1 MTAHAA
7 PLPFRRRS
15 LVEQAAQALRTAL
28 LDGTLA
34 DPLPGEHTLSAQL
47 GISRPTL
54 RAALAILAREGLL
67 AAARGRRTRLNRGR
81 LGADTRTGQPLVCI
95 VSPQA
100 RGVILPDEHPVLLQL
115 HARFAA
121 NGIAWEEVFD
131 RKLAGPR
138 PEARLRELA
147 ARHPRA
153 CWLMLASTAPM
164 QRWFAQAGLPALVL
178 GTCHAD
184 IRLPSSD
191 INYRAM
197 GWHAAGVMLKHGHR
211 RLALV
216 LPAQMLAGD
225 LACVEGIHAYLAQ
238 AATPTKLIEVNAGP
252 DPRSLRLKL
261 DRMLALADQPTAIF
275 CLMQSHALTTLL
287 HLLEQG
293 RRLPD
298 DVSLIARDLH
308 SLMESAMPDLAHYSR
323 PVNRVTARALRL
335 TQSLLAGRSVP
346 AQPSL
351 INPVFLP
358 GRTLAAPNSEKAA
371 T

>member
-15 LVEQAAQALRTAL
+15 LVEQAAQALRGAL
-28 LDGTLA
+28 LDGTLS

-67 AAARGRRTRLNRGR
+67 AAARGRRTRLNRRR
-81 LGADTRTGQPLVCI
+81 LRAGTRSGPPLVCI

-100 RGVILPDEHPVLLQL
+100 RSVILPDEHPVLLQL

-138 PEARLRELA
+138 PETRLRELS

-164 QRWFAQAGLPALVL
+164 QRWFAQSGLPALVL
-178 GTCHAD
+178 GSCHAD
-184 IRLPSSD
+184 ILLPSID

-216 LPAQMLAGD
+216 LPSQLLAGD
-225 LACVEGIHAYLAQ
+225 LACVKGVRAYLAQ
-238 AATPTKLIEVNAGP
+238 ASTPTKLIEINAGP
-252 DPRSLRLKL
+252 DPRTLRLKL
-261 DRMLALADQPTAIF
+261 DRMLALTDRPTAIF

-293 RRLPD
+293 RRLPA

-323 PVNRVTARALRL
+323 PVIRVTSRALRL
-335 TQSLLAGRSVP
+335 TQALLAGRSVP

-358 GRTLAAPNSEKAA
+358 GRTLAAPTPVETRK
-371 T
+371 

>member
-15 LVEQAAQALRTAL
+15 LVEQAAQALRGAL
-28 LDGTLA
+28 LDGTLS

-67 AAARGRRTRLNRGR
+67 AAARGRRTRLNRRR
-81 LGADTRTGQPLVCI
+81 LRAGTRSGPPLVCI

-100 RGVILPDEHPVLLQL
+100 RSVILPDEHPVLLQL

-138 PEARLRELA
+138 PESRLRELS

-164 QRWFAQAGLPALVL
+164 QRWFAQSGLPALVL
-178 GTCHAD
+178 GSCHAD
-184 IRLPSSD
+184 ILLPSID

-216 LPAQMLAGD
+216 LPSQLLAGD
-225 LACVEGIHAYLAQ
+225 LACVKGVRAYLAL
-238 AATPTKLIEVNAGP
+238 ASTPTKLIEINAGP
-252 DPRSLRLKL
+252 DPRTLRLKL
-261 DRMLALADQPTAIF
+261 DRMLALTDRPTAIF

-293 RRLPD
+293 RRLPA

-323 PVNRVTARALRL
+323 PVIRVTSRALRL
-335 TQSLLAGRSVP
+335 TQALLAGRSVP

-358 GRTLAAPNSEKAA
+358 GRTLAAPTPVETRK
-371 T
+371 